1 MERERERYFPG
12 DFSVNFHGDSSSPL
26 LLLDDLLVSAVD
38 GAAVVVVFCYLC
50 SVYSPLALSRSDG
63 CGIFFMLMYLI
74 DSFPLFSCFLSF
86 VSGFLIFESCAH
98 VFVLCYFGGSF
109 SCSCVCNFCTVG
121 VAMMSL

>member
-50 SVYSPLALSRSDG
+50 SVYSPLALSRS
-63 CGIFFMLMYLI
+63 IMKMYTPETHRL
-74 DSFPLFSCFLSF
+74 LYQL
-86 VSGFLIFESCAH
+86 G
-98 VFVLCYFGGSF
+98 
-109 SCSCVCNFCTVG
+109 
-121 VAMMSL
+121 